1 MRHECIDNI
10 DDKARVWTITM
21 GPDGKLQEELDARFL
36 AQPCDD
42 VADALTAA
50 AGRTEVAETRI
61 W

>member
-1 MRHECIDNI
+1 MKHERIDNI

-21 GPDGKLQEELDARFL
+21 GPDGKLQEELDPRCL
-36 AQPCDD
+36 VPLSDD
-42 VADALTAA
+42 IEDTLVAA